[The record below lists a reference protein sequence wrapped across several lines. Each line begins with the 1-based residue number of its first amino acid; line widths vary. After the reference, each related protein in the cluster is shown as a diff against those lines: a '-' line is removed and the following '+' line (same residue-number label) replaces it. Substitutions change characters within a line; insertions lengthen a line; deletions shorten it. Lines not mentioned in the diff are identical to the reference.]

1 MSTKALHFRRLVMRK
16 HRRIAS
22 MLLGG
27 KTMKKLLALLL
38 VLVMVF
44 SMTACGGS
52 QAPAPKNDAKA
63 DGLPYAGQTLTV
75 LYMSGV
81 YADAARS
88 MAAEFEAAT
97 GAKVEVVDYPYL
109 TLHEK
114 ALLDLTSMT
123 GSYDVIDVASQWDGE
138 FAPFL
143 EPLNSYVERDNY
155 DMTVWID
162 NVLANCGQWQG
173 TYVGIPNANTPQV
186 FAYRTDLLPDGI
198 PDTWE
203 GYREALAKVND
214 PANGVYGVTVSEVA
228 GQLGGV
234 FDYVL
239 WSMGGN
245 WADEDWNVTIDSPET
260 RAALEHLYALK
271 ALSDPANLAWGV
283 DESIQAFL
291 DGKAAVCE
299 TWPTLGVTQRADDPA
314 QSKIVGKWALD
325 VLPAGKTGL
334 TLLSAWDVAIPAGS
348 KNKDLAWEWV
358 KMYTSAEMQDRF
370 YDEFAIFS
378 PRKAFWEQE
387 KMADFKAVR
396 EALDTANMWWR
407 IPASVEADS
416 MINTI
421 VGSYL
426 SDQIGLED
434 AVKQLN
440 EALTAALKNS
450 PPEAGIKNYNH

>member
-1 MSTKALHFRRLVMRK
+1 
-16 HRRIAS
+16 
-22 MLLGG
+22 
-27 KTMKKLLALLL
+27 MKKWIALLLAL
-38 VLVMVF
+38 VMVL
-44 SMTACGGS
+44 SMTACGAS
-52 QAPAPKNDAKA
+52 EAPKADAPAAEVPKA
-63 DGLPYAGQTLTV
+63 DAPAAEAGLPYEGETLTV

-81 YADAARS
+81 YADAARA
-88 MAAEFEAAT
+88 MVPEFEAAT

-114 ALLDLTSMT
+114 ALLDLTSFT

-143 EPLNSYVERDNY
+143 EPLTDYIARDNY

-162 NVLANCGQWQG
+162 NVLANCGDWQG
-173 TYVGIPNANTPQV
+173 TIIGIPNASTPQT
-186 FAYRTDLLPDGI
+186 FAYRTDLLPNGI

-203 GYREALAKVND
+203 EYREALAAAQNLD
-214 PANGVYGVTVSEVA
+214 EGVYGVTVSEVA

-245 WADEDWNVTIDSPET
+245 WADEDWNVTIDCPEA

-271 ALSDPANLAWGV
+271 GLSDPANLAWGV

-299 TWPTLGVTQRADDPA
+299 TWPSLGIVQKGDDPA

-325 VLPAGKTGL
+325 VLPAEKTGL

-348 KNKDLAWEWV
+348 QNKDLAWEWL
-358 KMYTSAEMQDRF
+358 KMYTSYEKQNEF
-370 YDEFAIFS
+370 YDNHGILS
-378 PRKAFWEQE
+378 PRKEFWEQE
-387 KMADFKAVR
+387 KMASQAAVR
-396 EALDTANMWWR
+396 DALDTANMWWR

-426 SDQIGLED
+426 SDQIDLEE
-434 AVKQLN
+434 AISQLD
-440 EALTAALKNS
+440 AALNAALENS

>member
-1 MSTKALHFRRLVMRK
+1 
-16 HRRIAS
+16 
-22 MLLGG
+22 
-27 KTMKKLLALLL
+27 MKKLIALLL
-38 VLVMVF
+38 ALTMVF
-44 SMTACGGS
+44 AFVACDTQEEQPNVNNGGEGEGE
-52 QAPAPKNDAKA
+52 
-63 DGLPYAGQTLTV
+63 GLPYEGETLTV

-81 YADAARS
+81 YADAARA
-88 MAAEFEAAT
+88 MVDEFEAAT
-97 GAKVEVVDYPYL
+97 GATVEVVDYPYL

-114 ALLDLTSMT
+114 ALLDLTSGT

-143 EPLNSYVERDNY
+143 EPLNDYVERDNY
-155 DMTVWID
+155 DMSVWID
-162 NVLANCGQWQG
+162 NVLANCGEWQG
-173 TYVGIPNANTPQV
+173 TIVGIPNACTPQV

-203 GYREALAKVND
+203 GYREALASVND

-245 WADEDWNVTIDSPET
+245 WADEDWNVTIDSAET
-260 RAALEHLYALK
+260 RAALEHLYAIK
-271 ALSDPANLAWGV
+271 EYSDPANLAWGV

-299 TWPTLGVTQRADDPA
+299 TWPTLGITQKGDDPE
-314 QSKIVGKWALD
+314 QSQIVGKWALD
-325 VLPAGKTGL
+325 VIPHEETGI

-348 KNKDLAWEWV
+348 ENKDLAWEWI
-358 KMYTSAEMQDRF
+358 KMYTSYEKQNEF

-378 PRKAFWEQE
+378 PRKEFWEQD
-387 KMADFKAVR
+387 KMANLSAVR
-396 EALDTANMWWR
+396 DGLDTANMWWR

-426 SDQIGLED
+426 SDQIDLEEAVSQLD
-434 AVKQLN
+434 A
-440 EALTAALKNS
+440 ALTAALENS
-450 PPEAGIKNYNH
+450 PPEEGIKNYNH

>member
-1 MSTKALHFRRLVMRK
+1 
-16 HRRIAS
+16 
-22 MLLGG
+22 
-27 KTMKKLLALLL
+27 MKKLLTCGLSAAMLLGL
-38 VLVMVF
+38 V
-44 SMTACGGS
+44 ACGSDGKAGS
-52 QAPAPKNDAKA
+52 NS
-63 DGLPYAGQTLTV
+63 DGDFTGEKLTV

-88 MAAEFEAAT
+88 MVDEFEKAT
-97 GAKVEVVDYPYL
+97 GAEVEVVDFPYL

-114 ALLDLTSMT
+114 ALLDLTSNT

-143 EPLNSYVERDNY
+143 EPLQEYIDRDNY
-155 DMTVWID
+155 DMDVWID
-162 NVLANCGQWQG
+162 NVLANAGQWQG
-173 TYVGIPNANTPQV
+173 EYTGIPNASTPQV

-203 GYREALAKVND
+203 EYREALANVND
-214 PANGVYGVTVSEVA
+214 PENGVYGVTVSEVQ

-239 WSMGGN
+239 WSMGGA
-245 WADEDWNVTIDSPET
+245 WADENWNVTIDSKET
-260 RAALEHLYALK
+260 RAALEHLYAIK
-271 ALSDPANLAWGV
+271 EYSDPANLAWGT

-299 TWPTLGVTQRADDPA
+299 TWPSLGVVQNGDNPEK
-314 QSKIVGKWALD
+314 SKIVGKWALD
-325 VLPAGKTGL
+325 TIPSEETGV

-348 KNKDLAWEWV
+348 EHKDLAWEWI
-358 KMYTSAEMQDRF
+358 KMYTSEEMQQRF
-370 YDEFAIFS
+370 YDEFNILS
-378 PRKAFWEQE
+378 PRKAFFDQE
-387 KMADFKAVR
+387 SMASQAAVR
-396 EALDTANMWWR
+396 DALDTANMWWR

-426 SDQIGLED
+426 SDQIEID
-434 AVKQLN
+434 EAVKQLD
-440 EALTAALKNS
+440 EALNTALENN
-450 PPEAGIKNYNH
+450 PPDEGIKNLNR